1 MDTQAL
7 TIDPETAR
15 QLWREYRLH
24 QHYSEPIDREVMAAY
39 KLLAQ
44 KKLVIKALESIVK
57 AGLNEEGL
65 PKLAIL
71 RADKKTVITTMY
83 NGGGCVMFAEKST
96 SSYAASSLRFH
107 WPDKTFPVVKQKWNA
122 KAMAPIIPLMHRPKR
137 GLQNYHVLWEAEW
150 TPIPPV
156 DPMLL
161 RRIGKADMWCVMAAW
176 DLTPVERAAMA
187 GRL

>member
-7 TIDPETAR
+7 TIDPATAR
-15 QLWREYRLH
+15 QLWREYREH
-24 QHYSEPIDREVMAAY
+24 QHYSKPIDREVMRAY
-39 KLLAQ
+39 QLLAQ
-44 KKLVIKALESIVK
+44 KKLVIQALASIVK
-57 AGLNEEGL
+57 AGLNDDGL
-65 PKLAIL
+65 PNLAIL
-71 RADKKTVITTMY
+71 RADRKNVVTCMY
-83 NGGGCVMFAEKST
+83 HDGSCVMFAEGST
-96 SSYAASSLRFH
+96 SSHSASTLRYY
-107 WPDKTFPVVKQKWNA
+107 WPAKSFTGGNAKWNA

-137 GLQNYHVLWEAEW
+137 GLANYHVLWEAEW

-161 RRIGKADMWCVMAAW
+161 RRIGKSDMWAVMAAW